1 MSVACRSLSQLLA
14 AVDRRCPFA
23 CWGVIGGTRAILR
36 GGVEEGGRSR
46 ERRPLGGQGG
56 RGGGG
61 GAGGMGGGRRAGSI
75 TRGAN
80 PCII

>member
-1 MSVACRSLSQLLA
+1 VSVACRSLSQLLA

-56 RGGGG
+56 
-61 GAGGMGGGRRAGSI
+61 GRRAGRI
-75 TRGAN
+75 TRGVH